1 MSEALNVLGAWAQ
14 RCTRCALA
22 QGRTHVVFG
31 EGDPDAAL
39 MIVGEAPGA
48 AEDASGNPFVGPS
61 GELLTELLEE
71 IRLERPAVYIAN
83 VVKCRPWSSASGG
96 RKRNRPP
103 TREEINQCRDY
114 LDGQIAAVR
123 PRVLISLGNTATRQ
137 LLGRP
142 EGLSSMRD
150 REYPLNDGAVLVPT
164 FHPAFVNR
172 RRQLRRLEISDD
184 FARARR
190 VLDRVAIE

>member
-1 MSEALNVLGAWAQ
+1 MPAI
-14 RCTRCALA
+14 
-22 QGRTHVVFG
+22 
-31 EGDPDAAL
+31 AAL
-39 MIVGEAPGA
+39 CVAQDLGERSDAEPGQAGDRRGGARWTGVVARA
-48 AEDASGNPFVGPS
+48 AEDASGNPFVGPA
-61 GELLTELLEE
+61 GDLLTELLEE
-71 IRLERPAVYIAN
+71 IRLGRSAVYIAN

-103 TREEINQCRDY
+103 TRDEINHCRDY

-123 PRVLISLGNTATRQ
+123 PRVVISLGNTATRQ

-142 EGLSSMRD
+142 EGISSLRD
-150 REYPLNDGAVLVPT
+150 REYPLDDGAVLVPT

-172 RRQLRRLEISDD
+172 RRQLWRPEISDD

-190 VLDRVAIE
+190 VLDRVVIE

>member
-1 MSEALNVLGAWAQ
+1 MSEALDVLGAGAQ
-14 RCTRCALA
+14 TCTCCQLA
-22 QGRTHVVFG
+22 RGRTLVVFG

-48 AEDASGNPFVGPS
+48 DEDASGHPFVGPA
-61 GELLTELLEE
+61 GDLLTELLEE
-71 IRLERPAVYIAN
+71 IRLTRSAVYIAN
-83 VVKCRPWSSASGG
+83 VVKCRPWRSTSGG

-103 TREEINQCRDY
+103 ARDEINACWNY

-123 PRVLISLGNTATRQ
+123 PRVVVSLGNTATRR

-142 EGLSSMRD
+142 EGICSLRGQ
-150 REYPLNDGAVLVPT
+150 EYPLDDGAVLVPT

-172 RRQLRRLEISDD
+172 RRQRRPEISDD
-184 FARARR
+184 FAQARR
-190 VLDRVAIE
+190 VLDRMVIE